1 MTKKILITR
10 PLPKEVL
17 SAAGL
22 LGEVT
27 VRENTT
33 AMNENEMIDSLV
45 NYDVVLPTL
54 GDIYSEKIF
63 ASCNKINAKLLANF
77 GVGFNLSLIHI

>member
-1 MTKKILITR
+1 MTKKIFITR

-22 LGEVT
+22 LGQVT

-45 NYDVVLPTL
+45 NYDAVLPTL

-63 ASCNKINAKLLANF
+63 RVLRK
-77 GVGFNLSLIHI
+77 